1 MYDLGYPR
9 PVPGATLGYP
19 ESAWGVPR
27 DVLWARGPPGK
38 APRPILAQFLL
49 PGERPRNDFQLI
61 SHGPFRP
68 ETLLIHPFVDL
79 SYFTQS
85 KPSAIGLSVP
95 WPYWAQIWPSAWTLV
110 PITRIGA
117 GPIFPWVKI
126 EFLDQN
132 SGSNLLIKVC
142 DRIS

>member
-1 MYDLGYPR
+1 MHDLGYPR
-9 PVPGATLGYP
+9 PVLGAPLGSP
-19 ESAWGVPR
+19 ENAWGVPR

-49 PGERPRNDFQLI
+49 PGERPGNDFQPIL
-61 SHGPFRP
+61 HDLFRS
-68 ETLLIHPFVDL
+68 ETLLIHPPADL
-79 SYFTQS
+79 SYFAQS
-85 KPSAIGLSVP
+85 GPSAIGLSVP
-95 WPYWAQIWPSAWTLV
+95 WPHLAQIWPSAWTLV
-110 PITRIGA
+110 PITRLGA

-132 SGSNLLIKVC
+132 SGSNLLIKFC